1 MRARPLTWQLP
12 VVAALAGV
20 WSAAAYL
27 LWESKVPSGL
37 SLPHLDPHAFFSS
50 HVLTRTADFA
60 NFLELSWVGEQVALV
75 AVFVAYARW
84 GTRFMRESAAG
95 PIGTGIFLAMMGF
108 ALTWFVRVPFVV
120 LDTWWEKKYSVLKV
134 SYVSVVLGDWLS
146 LGVTFLTLSVAVA
159 IVMNI
164 ARFLRQ
170 LWWIPAV
177 PVFVGIALL
186 QTFVGPYLLGG
197 HSLAQDDPQLAAAAQ
212 RLERKEGVPGIPV
225 KVLVVHDYT
234 PEENAFATGL
244 GSSRRVYVFDTLL
257 TGGLNERQ
265 LEAVLAHEFG
275 HQARKHLWKELG
287 WYALFAFPEA
297 FLVAFATRRR
307 GGLYRPESIPVALL
321 VVVLFNLAAIPVQNV
336 VTRHYEAEADWMS
349 LQTTRDPAALTGVM
363 THFGAYDLADPDPPT
378 WAYIVFEN
386 HPTLMQRIAMAR
398 AWQARNR

>member
-1 MRARPLTWQLP
+1 MSPRHQIASGCSRSTASSTASNAWRFEWTSEITATRMEREPIRVVESRAMRARPLTWQLP

-50 HVLTRTADFA
+50 HVLTRTADFE

-120 LDTWWEKKYSVLKV
+120 LDTWWEKKYGVLKV
-134 SYVSVVLGDWLS
+134 SYGSVVLGDWLS
-146 LGVTFLTLSVAVA
+146 LGVTFLTLSIAVA

-244 GSSRRVYVFDTLL
+244 GSSRR
-257 TGGLNERQ
+257 
-265 LEAVLAHEFG
+265 
-275 HQARKHLWKELG
+275 
-287 WYALFAFPEA
+287 
-297 FLVAFATRRR
+297 
-307 GGLYRPESIPVALL
+307 
-321 VVVLFNLAAIPVQNV
+321 
-336 VTRHYEAEADWMS
+336 
-349 LQTTRDPAALTGVM
+349 
-363 THFGAYDLADPDPPT
+363 
-378 WAYIVFEN
+378 
-386 HPTLMQRIAMAR
+386 
-398 AWQARNR
+398 